1 MTSGRSLPNRS
12 YLNSLRTTD
21 SWGSRRRLGA
31 GAGVPLTTLFNWR
44 LPRACVVQQRVLMTV
59 NPSARVFGSLSL
71 PACCGDAITVP
82 RFTPGVCRAIGG
94 RPPELLVR
102 QLGDRREIASAS
114 AAPYLISRRGIHD
127 TQPAR
132 GRARG
137 IPPPPAARAVW
148 GE

>member
-12 YLNSLRTTD
+12 YLNLLRTTD

-44 LPRACVVQQRVLMTV
+44 PPRACVGEQRVLMTG
-59 NPSARVFGSLSL
+59 NPPARVFASLSL

-82 RFTPGVCRAIGG
+82 RPTPGVCRAIGG

-102 QLGDRREIASAS
+102 QLGDRREIASES
-114 AAPYLISRRGIHD
+114 AARQQISKMG
-127 TQPAR
+127 
-132 GRARG
+132 
-137 IPPPPAARAVW
+137 VS
-148 GE
+148 